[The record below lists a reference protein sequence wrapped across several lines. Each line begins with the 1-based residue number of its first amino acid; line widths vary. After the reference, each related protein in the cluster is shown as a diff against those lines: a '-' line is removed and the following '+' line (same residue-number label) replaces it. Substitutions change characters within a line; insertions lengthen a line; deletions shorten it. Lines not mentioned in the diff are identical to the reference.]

1 MNLVYGLLVGV
12 VMGALLQRVGASN
25 PRLILA
31 ALRLE
36 NLTIIKFMA
45 TTIAV
50 ATVATYAMNVGMP
63 MHLDVKPTYVIG
75 VAIGGL
81 IFGAGFAIG
90 GYCPGTC
97 VVGIAEGRRDGW
109 VALLGGIVG
118 AVAFTLVY
126 KLLEAPLIKPLSYGK
141 ITWADV
147 FGTSPIVVAI
157 GLAALLLIAVKLLPT
172 VRAGGQGASGFG
184 SGGSAIR

>member
-12 VMGALLQRVGASN
+12 VMGALIQRVGASS
-25 PRLILA
+25 PRMILA

-36 NLTIIKFMA
+36 DLTIIKFMA

-50 ATVATYAMNVGMP
+50 GTVASYLMNLGMP
-63 MHLDVKPTYVIG
+63 MHFDIKPTYVVG
-75 VAIGGL
+75 VALGGL

-97 VVGIAEGRRDGW
+97 VVGIGEGRKDGW
-109 VALLGGIVG
+109 AAIFGGVVG
-118 AVAFTLVY
+118 ALAFTLVY
-126 KLLEAPLIKPLSYGK
+126 SLIEEPLIKPMSYGK

-147 FGTSPIVVAI
+147 LHLPT
-157 GLAALLLIAVKLLPT
+157 IAVAVILGAILLTAVRLLPT
-172 VRAGGQGASGFG
+172 
-184 SGGSAIR
+184 IRKPV